1 MLNTEEEKKKALSII
16 VQSKGQLEASINKV
30 EEHLDRE
37 EFEEYCDAMATCT
50 TYLNKIQRRIKEVN
64 FLPQLKDKDDGL
76 PF

>member
-1 MLNTEEEKKKALSII
+1 MLNTEQEKTKALQSI

-30 EEHLDRE
+30 EDHLNRE

-50 TYLNKIQRRIKEVN
+50 TYMTKIQKRIKDSN
-64 FLPQLKDKDDGL
+64 TKDEKL